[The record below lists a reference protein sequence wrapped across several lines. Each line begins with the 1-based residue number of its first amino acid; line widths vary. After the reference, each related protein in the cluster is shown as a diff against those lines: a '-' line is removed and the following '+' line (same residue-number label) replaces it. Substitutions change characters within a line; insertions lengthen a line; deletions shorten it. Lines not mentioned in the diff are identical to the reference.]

1 VASLLLKNTLKDNLE
16 ALKQDSSSELDGI
29 KQALFI
35 TAMGS
40 GTVILGSVKLQEEY
54 YMVMAGL
61 IIKEFNLN
69 DQDTGL
75 FDEIIRVYQRQYN
88 YHLLRI
94 INDVIEDGNDDR
106 MWKFVP

>member
-1 VASLLLKNTLKDNLE
+1 
-16 ALKQDSSSELDGI
+16 
-29 KQALFI
+29 
-35 TAMGS
+35 
-40 GTVILGSVKLQEEY
+40 
-54 YMVMAGL
+54 MVMAGL